1 MKNFVLFLLGLAW
14 LLFWVAYGDLVSE
27 RVVSYFSDSRD
38 GWFCM
43 ERGKTMYSL
52 SDSGELGAAEK
63 GCTCAEIANF
73 EYRIF
78 GEVDYQALNDDHG
91 CSFE

>member
-1 MKNFVLFLLGLAW
+1 
-14 LLFWVAYGDLVSE
+14 
-27 RVVSYFSDSRD
+27 
-38 GWFCM
+38 
-43 ERGKTMYSL
+43 MYSL